1 MFDKAKQMN
10 ELLKLKKTLKKTVTV
25 HEDGDWKVVVTG
37 EQKLKEIVIGGENRK
52 DLVDFINKALKKS
65 QQTMVK
71 KMSGMPGGLGK
82 FLN

>member
-10 ELLKLKKTLKKTVTV
+10 ELLKLKKTLKKTITV
-25 HEDGDWKVVVTG
+25 HKDGDWKVVVTG
-37 EQKLKEIVIGGENRK
+37 EQKLKEIIIGGESRK

-65 QQTMVK
+65 QQVMVK
-71 KMSGMPGGLGK
+71 KMSGMSGGLGK